1 MRPAPI
7 NIGKLG
13 HRDVLMSFHVQ
24 PRPVSWISIPLHP
37 SLQFCFHCARCLQVG
52 QCPDSREQDLI
63 CHGRVASSQLLKCG
77 QCITSGRNLQM
88 HLSAQ
93 EKTGDPMAARAAFG
107 GDELLVPQA
116 AADV

>member
-1 MRPAPI
+1 
-7 NIGKLG
+7 
-13 HRDVLMSFHVQ
+13 
-24 PRPVSWISIPLHP
+24 
-37 SLQFCFHCARCLQVG
+37 
-52 QCPDSREQDLI
+52 LI